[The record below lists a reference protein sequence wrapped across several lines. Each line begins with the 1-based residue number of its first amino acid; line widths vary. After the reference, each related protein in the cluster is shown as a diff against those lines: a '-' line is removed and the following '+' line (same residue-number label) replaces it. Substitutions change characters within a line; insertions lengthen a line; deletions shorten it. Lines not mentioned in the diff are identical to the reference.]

1 MKNNIAKGII
11 QMVFIACLGY
21 LATFLPFHFG
31 LVTNALVLGIVF
43 GNVLK
48 PNSSLS
54 PGIQFS
60 EKKILSVAIVLLG
73 LQLNGNI
80 ISELS
85 WQLILFIPLVM
96 VATILL
102 STFLAKYFN
111 LSKKLGA
118 LIGMGNAV
126 CGTSAIM
133 AASATLSPDSKDT
146 GVAVGTINLLGTLAL
161 FAIPAF
167 STTLGLSESTG
178 GILAGGTLQAVGHAV
193 AAGTAI
199 GPEAEVLATTVKM
212 GRVAFLAPMLFLLI
226 AMFGKSEKNQP
237 KGNNIPWFIW
247 GFLTL
252 VIITNVFSIPENLL
266 SAIQSIQKMLLA
278 IAMAAIGFKIQFKE
292 LLSTGTKALWLGLI
306 IFIFQ
311 ASLIT
316 TFVMLF

>member
-1 MKNNIAKGII
+1 MKNTIVKGLI
-11 QMVFIACLGY
+11 QMVFIASLGY

-31 LVTNALVLGIVF
+31 LVTNSLVLGIIF
-43 GNVLK
+43 GNSLK
-48 PNSSLS
+48 PNSALS

-60 EKKILSVAIVLLG
+60 EKKILAVAIVLLG
-73 LQLNGNI
+73 LNLKGEI
-80 ISELS
+80 ISNLS

-96 VATILL
+96 VATILV

-133 AASATLSPDSKDT
+133 AASATISPDSKDT

-161 FAIPAF
+161 FAIPTF
-167 STTLGLSESTG
+167 SATLGFSEATG

-193 AAGTAI
+193 AAGAAI
-199 GPEAEVLATTVKM
+199 GPEAEVIATTMKM

-226 AMFGKSEKNQP
+226 GLFKKSEKGQP
-237 KGNNIPWFIW
+237 KGNIPWFIW
-247 GFLTL
+247 GFLSL
-252 VIITNVFSIPENLL
+252 VLLVNLVPIPENLL
-266 SAIQSIQKMLLA
+266 SATHSIQKMLLA
-278 IAMAAIGFKIQFKE
+278 IAMAAIGYKIQFKE

-316 TFVMLF
+316 LFVLLV